1 MSVKPSRLA
10 RLLPGRRAK
19 AGQSGRGGRGPGLFA
34 RGLNRVSARFD
45 TYLVKRADTTLPR
58 QLNRKCIFIVPTRF
72 GFFYAMVMAL
82 IVAGGLNFNNNS
94 ALMFG
99 FLFVAIAWVSMH
111 QTFNNLNGLTLLAAH
126 PDQAFAGEQLPVRLE
141 FKTADGQSRTEIG
154 VVLGP
159 TRAMLTVSSDG
170 EAHLGCAL
178 PTERRG
184 WLALPPIR
192 VSTVWPFGL
201 FYAWGYFRPQHQ
213 GLVYPRPLAGQPPL
227 PEGDA
232 GLAVSRRRAGG
243 EDFAGLR
250 DYQAGDPPRRIAWKA
265 SARQDELLVQQ
276 LDHPSAPD
284 LVLSLE
290 HTPGRDLEERLA
302 RLTRWVLMAEQA
314 HRRYR
319 LRLAGQEIE
328 PDSGPQQRER
338 CLRAL
343 ALYGLDGSGK
353 R

>member
-1 MSVKPSRLA
+1 MSRWSARLA
-10 RLLPGRRAK
+10 RFMPWRSPVAGQPSPGRK
-19 AGQSGRGGRGPGLFA
+19 KGLFGRA
-34 RGLNRVSARFD
+34 VERVATRFD
-45 TYLVKRADTTLPR
+45 SYLVKRADTTLPR

-72 GFFYAMVMAL
+72 GYFYALVMTL

-94 ALMFG
+94 ALLFG

-126 PDQAFAGEQLPVRLE
+126 PDQAYAGEPLPVRLE
-141 FKTADGQSRTEIG
+141 FKTADGHGRSEIS

-159 TRAMLTVSSDG
+159 TRALLGISGDG
-170 EAHLGCAL
+170 EAHLACAL

-184 WLALPPIR
+184 WQALPSLR

-201 FYAWGYFRPQHQ
+201 FYAWGYFRPQQQ

-265 SARQDELLVQQ
+265 SARQQELLVQQ

-284 LVLSLE
+284 LVLCLE

-302 RLTRWVLMAEQA
+302 RLTRWVLMAEQG

-319 LRLAGQEIE
+319 LRLAGLELG
-328 PDSGPQQRER
+328 PDGGPQHRER

-343 ALYGLDGSGK
+343 ALYGLDRAGDP
-353 R
+353 